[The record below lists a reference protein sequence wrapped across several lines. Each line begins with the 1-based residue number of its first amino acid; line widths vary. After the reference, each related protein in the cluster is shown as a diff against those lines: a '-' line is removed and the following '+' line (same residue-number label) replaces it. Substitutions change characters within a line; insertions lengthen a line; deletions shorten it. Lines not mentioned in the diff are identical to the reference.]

1 MLFILTILFRLSL
14 SHLPNDTI
22 EEAPPSIAKFSSNIL
37 RDFETQSRFSIVQT
51 EFEKLKPD
59 IKSKKEDAAEKLREA
74 TEHLDRL
81 VSSRVQAL
89 KKLASSAEASAA
101 VFDEYDD
108 QAYAVPQS
116 DKRCEAYMKK
126 MNESDMHFVS
136 NMVEQNSKSGIHITV
151 ESYQCDPR
159 VMRDFDWTGTKF
171 IEKTMTENK
180 EKDPDMGQQYIGT
193 YSGLTRMYPR
203 RHWKVEPAPITID
216 LFDPR
221 FRPWYVNAE
230 SVPKDI
236 VFLLDYSGSVKG
248 PTMHL
253 IKITMMYILS
263 TLSPNDYFF
272 GVYFNNH
279 FNPIISCANR
289 TFMPATTSNKK
300 VFFEE
305 LGMLEEKDQ
314 AHFSTPLKFSLDVL
328 RGNLDSNQS
337 LFADYRSEG
346 HKLLIIFTDG
356 VDEWPHQ
363 ILDEEFQTR
372 NSELIRIFGFSM
384 GYGTSL
390 LPLQQYMACKSHGGY
405 SEIDSIMDVK
415 PQSRTIQNVLSEVR
429 GDELKGTKAEKREP
443 SWTQLYM
450 ETQGSGPTV
459 TLSLPILTSDQRI
472 WRDQSLA
479 GVVGESIFLIIYQN
493 RLFLAIDISIK
504 ELTKHLPTSSE
515 QMYGYIVDNNGMLI
529 YHPQLQIP
537 KTEVH
542 CVRRSACYDAQQ
554 VKQKAGSGL
563 RVHYG
568 FSDERVYRL
577 VGLIDSIPTLD
588 MYDLEGD
595 STAIRDLR
603 RRITTKTC
611 YEEAIKDD
619 TKEFHC
625 AHIKDSPFTV
635 VIVNNQELK
644 TVYYDDEVPDL
655 ELSNNKLVTFFYPR
669 RDVCQWKLDEYQ
681 PYDRFRVWSDIS
693 DKEICAQDDMRLA
706 RAFTKALGSWTQ
718 SWPQSDIEHTTC
730 LLVQFP
736 DNASIPHYVNSFV
749 HTRSKLTA
757 FYPTCSSHD
766 MKAVNKKFDEEIK
779 VTDNND
785 FIQFS
790 MRSGSLLIYRTIAD
804 YENNRLAVVGTQ
816 WKENYFD
823 QYFDNFTRQ
832 HSDWKVCRK
841 QECSIITRNGHV
853 IASSA
858 NRQPAHLATFDP
870 QLFESLIKINLVST
884 NSWVDVQSEC
894 KAKRIAPWSSA
905 APASSS
911 ILRYF
916 VNSLF
921 KFAQTSF
928 WKNLLES
935 AFTLVD
941 AQPSMS
947 GKTCTFQKIK
957 PFERCFMKF
966 FHYRMTLNITKQL
979 QLTGM
984 STCSRYAKL
993 YPVPNTTLSLIIADR
1008 ACSQY
1013 RPKRTYEAE
1022 PKKMEKCEVV
1032 HSHARRRPNSLNDW
1046 KIELQNKHVDCINES
1061 LPHHSIFFTILLVII
1076 SSFRIF

>member
-14 SHLPNDTI
+14 SHLPNETI
-22 EEAPPSIAKFSSNIL
+22 EEAPSSITKLSANIL
-37 RDFETQSRFSIVQT
+37 RDFEAQSRFSLVQS
-51 EFEKLKPD
+51 EFEKLKSD
-59 IKSKKEDAAEKLREA
+59 IKSKNEDAAEKLREA
-74 TEHLDRL
+74 TDHLDRL
-81 VSSRVQAL
+81 VTSRVQAL
-89 KKLASSAEASAA
+89 KKLAASAEASAA
-101 VFDEYDD
+101 IFDEHDD

-126 MNESDMHFVS
+126 MNESDVHFVS

-180 EKDPDMGQQYIGT
+180 EKDPEMGQQYIGT

-221 FRPWYVNAE
+221 FRPWFVNAE

-263 TLSPNDYFF
+263 TLGPNDYFF

-372 NSELIRIFGFSM
+372 NSELIRIFGYAM

-415 PQSRTIQNVLSEVR
+415 PQSRMIQNVLSEVR
-429 GDELKGTKAEKREP
+429 GHELKGTEADKREP

-450 ETQGSGPTV
+450 ETQGTGPTV

-479 GVVGESIFLIIYQN
+479 GVV
-493 RLFLAIDISIK
+493 AIDVSIK
-504 ELTKHLPTSSE
+504 ELTKYLPTSSE

-529 YHPQLQIP
+529 YHPHLQIP

-611 YEEAIKDD
+611 YEEAIKDES
-619 TKEFHC
+619 KEYHC
-625 AHIKDSPFTV
+625 SHIKDSPFTL
-635 VIVNNQELK
+635 VIVNNLDLK
-644 TVYYDDEVPDL
+644 TVYYDDDVP
-655 ELSNNKLVTFFYPR
+655 ELGLSDNKLVTFFYQR

-681 PYDRFRVWSDIS
+681 AFDRFKVWADIS
-693 DKEICAQDDMRLA
+693 EKKICSQDDMRMP
-706 RAFTKALGSWTQ
+706 RAFTKALRSWTQ
-718 SWPQSDIEHTTC
+718 SWPKSDIEHTTC
-730 LLVQFP
+730 LLVQYP
-736 DNASIPHYVNSFV
+736 DNASVPHYVNSFV

-785 FIQFS
+785 FVQFS

-816 WKENYFD
+816 WKENFFD

-858 NRQPAHLATFDP
+858 TRQPSHLSTFDP
-870 QLFESLIKINLVST
+870 QLLESLVKVNLVSI

-916 VNSLF
+916 VNSIF

-928 WKNLLES
+928 WKNLFES
-935 AFTLVD
+935 AITLVD
-941 AQPSMS
+941 AQPSMT
-947 GKTCTFQKIK
+947 GKTW
-957 PFERCFMKF
+957 
-966 FHYRMTLNITKQL
+966 
-979 QLTGM
+979 M

-1008 ACSQY
+1008 ACSSY
-1013 RPKRTYEAE
+1013 RPKRTFEAE
-1022 PKKMEKCEVV
+1022 PRKLEKCDVV
-1032 HSHARRRPNSLNDW
+1032 HAHARRRPDSLNDW
-1046 KIELQNKHVDCINES
+1046 KIEQQNKHVDCINGTPKTKLFTS
-1061 LPHHSIFFTILLVII
+1061 TFLLIFI
-1076 SSFRIF
+1076 SFFRIF

>member
-22 EEAPPSIAKFSSNIL
+22 EEAPPSIAKFSANIV
-37 RDFETQSRFSIVQT
+37 RDFETQSRFSIVQS

-59 IKSKKEDAAEKLREA
+59 IKSKNEDAAEKLREA

-81 VSSRVQAL
+81 VTNRVQAL
-89 KKLASSAEASAA
+89 KKLAASAEESAA
-101 VFDEYDD
+101 SFNEYDD
-108 QAYAVPQS
+108 QAYAVPQA

-159 VMRDFDWTGTKF
+159 VMRDFDWTGTEHLEAKM
-171 IEKTMTENK
+171 IENK
-180 EKDPDMGQQYIGT
+180 EKDPEMGQQYIGT

-221 FRPWYVNAE
+221 FRPWFVNAE

-263 TLSPNDYFF
+263 TLNPNDYFF

-372 NSELIRIFGFSM
+372 NSELIRIFGYAM

-415 PQSRTIQNVLSEVR
+415 PQSRMIQDKLSQVR
-429 GDELKGTKAEKREP
+429 GIELKGTNATDREP

-459 TLSLPILTSDQRI
+459 TLSLPIVTNNHRI

-479 GVVGESIFLIIYQN
+479 GVV
-493 RLFLAIDISIK
+493 AIDISIK
-504 ELTKHLPTSSE
+504 ELTKYLPTSSE

-537 KTEVH
+537 KTEIH

-619 TKEFHC
+619 SKEFHC
-625 AHIKDSPFTV
+625 AHIKNSPFTV
-635 VIVNNQELK
+635 VIVNNVELK
-644 TVYYDDEVPDL
+644 TVYYDEEVTDL
-655 ELSNNKLVTFFYPR
+655 GLSNNKLVTFFYQR

-681 PYDRFRVWSDIS
+681 AFDRFGVWADIS
-693 DKEICAQDDMRLA
+693 EKEICAQDDMRMP
-706 RAFTKALGSWTQ
+706 RAFTKALGTWAQ
-718 SWPQSDIEHTTC
+718 SWPKSDIEHTTC
-730 LLVQFP
+730 LLVQYP

-785 FIQFS
+785 FVQFS
-790 MRSGSLLIYRTIAD
+790 MRSGSLLIYRTISD

-816 WKENYFD
+816 WKENFFD

-858 NRQPAHLATFDP
+858 TRQPSHLATFDP
-870 QLFESLIKINLVST
+870 QLLESLVNVNLVSI

-916 VNSLF
+916 VNSIF

-928 WKNLLES
+928 WKTLFES
-935 AFTLVD
+935 AFTMVD
-941 AQPSMS
+941 AQPSMT

-1008 ACSQY
+1008 ACSSY
-1013 RPKRTYEAE
+1013 KPKKTYEAE
-1022 PKKMEKCEVV
+1022 PRKLEKCEVV
-1032 HSHARRRPNSLNDW
+1032 HAHARRRPDSLNDW
-1046 KIELQNKHVDCINES
+1046 KIELQNKHVDCINGVPS
-1061 LPHHSIFFTILLVII
+1061 SIKSSFVTILLIFI

>member
-1 MLFILTILFRLSL
+1 MGYVHVVLFWLSL
-14 SHLPNDTI
+14 SQLPVDTI
-22 EEAPPSIAKFSSNIL
+22 EEAPASIAQFSANIL
-37 RDFETQSRFSIVQT
+37 RDFETQSRFSLVQE

-59 IKSKKEDAAEKLREA
+59 IKSKKEDAAEKLRVA

-81 VSSRVQAL
+81 VTNRVDAL

-108 QAYAVPQS
+108 QAYAVPQA

-136 NMVEQNSKSGIHITV
+136 NMVEHNSKSGIHITV

-159 VMRDFDWTGTKF
+159 VMRDFDWTGTKHL
-171 IEKTMTENK
+171 EKTMSDNK
-180 EKDPDMGQQYIGT
+180 EKAPEMGHQYIGT

-203 RHWKVEPAPITID
+203 RHWKVEPTPITID

-221 FRPWYVNAE
+221 FRPWFVNAE

-314 AHFSTPLKFSLDVL
+314 AHFATPLKFSLDVL

-415 PQSRTIQNVLSEVR
+415 PQSRTIQNVLSQVR
-429 GDELKGTKAEKREP
+429 GDELKGTNAEKREP

-450 ETQGSGPTV
+450 ETQGTGPIV
-459 TLSLPILTSDQRI
+459 TLSLPILTSEQRI
-472 WRDQSLA
+472 WRDQKLA
-479 GVVGESIFLIIYQN
+479 GVV
-493 RLFLAIDISIK
+493 AIDISIK
-504 ELTKHLPTSSE
+504 EFTKHLPTSSE

-611 YEEAIKDD
+611 YEEAIKDNS
-619 TKEFHC
+619 KEYHC
-625 AHIKDSPFTV
+625 SHIKDSPFTL
-635 VIVNNQELK
+635 VIVNNIQLK
-644 TVYYDDEVPDL
+644 TVYYDDSVQ
-655 ELSNNKLVTFFYPR
+655 ELGLTDNKLVTFFYPR
-669 RDVCQWKLDEYQ
+669 RDVCQWKLDEYAAH
-681 PYDRFRVWSDIS
+681 DRFRVWSDIS
-693 DKEICAQDDMRLA
+693 EKEICAQDDMRLP
-706 RAFTKALGSWTQ
+706 RAFTKGLGSWTQ
-718 SWPQSDIEHTTC
+718 SWPKSDIEHTTC
-730 LLVQFP
+730 LLAQYP
-736 DNASIPHYVNSFV
+736 ENASVPHYVNSFV

-779 VTDNND
+779 LTDNND
-785 FIQFS
+785 FVQFS
-790 MRSGSLLIYRTIAD
+790 MRSESLLIYRTIAD
-804 YENNRLAVVGTQ
+804 YDNNRLAVVGTQ
-816 WKENYFD
+816 WKENFFD

-832 HSDWKVCRK
+832 NPDWKICRK

-858 NRQPAHLATFDP
+858 HRAPAHLAKFDP
-870 QLFESLIKINLVST
+870 QLFESLVKVNLVST
-884 NSWVDVQSEC
+884 NSWTEVQSEC
-894 KAKRIAPWSSA
+894 KAKRVAPWSSA
-905 APASSS
+905 APGSSS

-916 VNSLF
+916 VTSIF
-921 KFAQTSF
+921 KLAKTSF
-928 WKNLLES
+928 WRNLLES
-935 AFTLVD
+935 ALTLVD
-941 AQPSMS
+941 AQPSMT
-947 GKTCTFQKIK
+947 GNTCTFQKIK

-993 YPVPNTTLSLIIADR
+993 YPVPHTTLSLIIADR

-1013 RPKRTYEAE
+1013 RPKRIFESE
-1022 PKKMEKCEVV
+1022 PRKLEKCDVV
-1032 HSHARRRPNSLNDW
+1032 HSHARRRPDALNDW
-1046 KIELQNKHVDCINES
+1046 KIDLQNKHVDCINDVM
-1061 LPHHSIFFTILLVII
+1061 HHAKSYFSIVLLILI
-1076 SSFRIF
+1076 STFRIF

>member
-1 MLFILTILFRLSL
+1 MLLFLALLFRLSL
-14 SHLPNDTI
+14 SQLPGETI
-22 EEAPPSIAKFSSNIL
+22 EEAPASIARFSANIV
-37 RDFETQSRFSIVQT
+37 RDFEAQSRFSLVEN
-51 EFEKLKPD
+51 EFENLKAN
-59 IKSKKEDAAEKLREA
+59 IKSQKEDAASKLREA
-74 TEHLDRL
+74 SENLDNL
-81 VSSRVQAL
+81 VSKRVNAL
-89 KKLASSAEASAA
+89 KKLAASAEASAA
-101 VFDEYDD
+101 IFDEYDD
-108 QAYAVPQS
+108 QAYAIPQV
-116 DKRCEAYMKK
+116 DTRCEAYMKK
-126 MNESDMHFVS
+126 MNESDVHFVS
-136 NMVEQNSKSGIHITV
+136 NNVEQNSRSGVHINV

-180 EKDPDMGQQYIGT
+180 EKIPEIGQQYIGT

-221 FRPWYVNAE
+221 FRPWFVNAE

-236 VFLLDYSGSVKG
+236 VFLIDYSGSVKG

-263 TLSPNDYFF
+263 TLNPNDYFF
-272 GVYFNNH
+272 GVYFNNK
-279 FNPIISCANR
+279 FNPIISCDNR

-305 LGMLEEKDQ
+305 LGLLKEIDQ

-337 LFADYRSEG
+337 LFSDYRSEG

-372 NSELIRIFGFSM
+372 NSELIRIFGYSM

-390 LPLQQYMACKSHGGY
+390 LPLQRYMACKSHGGY

-415 PQSRTIQNVLSEVR
+415 PQSRMMQNVLSQVR
-429 GDELKGTKAEKREP
+429 GEELKSTKAENREP

-450 ETQGSGPTV
+450 EAQGVGPTV
-459 TLSLPILTSDQRI
+459 TLSLPVVASDQRI
-472 WRDQSLA
+472 WNNQSLA
-479 GVVGESIFLIIYQN
+479 GVA
-493 RLFLAIDISIK
+493 AIDISIK
-504 ELTKHLPTSSE
+504 EMTQFLPTSSE
-515 QMYGYIVDNNGMLI
+515 QMYAYIVDNNGMLI

-619 TKEFHC
+619 SHTKEFHC
-625 AHIKDSPFTV
+625 AHIKNSPFTL
-635 VIVNNQELK
+635 VIVNNVQSK
-644 TVYYDDEVPDL
+644 TVYYDENVPDL
-655 ELSNNKLVTFFYPR
+655 GLSKNKLVTFFYPR
-669 RDVCQWKLDEYQ
+669 RDVCHWKLDDYSIH
-681 PYDRFRVWSDIS
+681 DRFNVWADIS
-693 DKEICAQDDMRLA
+693 DKEECQKDDMRLS
-706 RAFTKALGSWTQ
+706 RAFTKAIGTWSR
-718 SWPQSDIEHTTC
+718 SWPSSDVDIPCIH
-730 LLVQFP
+730 VQYP
-736 DNASIPHYVNSFV
+736 ENASVSHYVNSFV

-766 MKAVNKKFDEEIK
+766 MKEVNKKFDEEIK
-779 VTDNND
+779 ITDNNC
-785 FIQFS
+785 FVQFS
-790 MRSGSLLIYRTIAD
+790 MRAGSLLIYRTIAD
-804 YENNRLAVVGTQ
+804 HENNRLAVVGTQ

-823 QYFDNFTRQ
+823 QYFDNFTKRN
-832 HSDWKVCRK
+832 SDWKVCKK

-858 NRQPAHLATFDP
+858 SRSPAHLALFDP
-870 QLFESLIKINLVST
+870 QLFESLVKSNLVSVT
-884 NSWVDVQSEC
+884 GHKEC
-894 KAKRIAPWSSA
+894 DNWF
-905 APASSS
+905 
-911 ILRYF
+911 LDDNF
-916 VNSLF
+916 
-921 KFAQTSF
+921 
-928 WKNLLES
+928 LES
-935 AFTLVD
+935 
-941 AQPSMS
+941 
-947 GKTCTFQKIK
+947 
-957 PFERCFMKF
+957 
-966 FHYRMTLNITKQL
+966 
-979 QLTGM
+979 
-984 STCSRYAKL
+984 
-993 YPVPNTTLSLIIADR
+993 
-1008 ACSQY
+1008 
-1013 RPKRTYEAE
+1013 
-1022 PKKMEKCEVV
+1022 
-1032 HSHARRRPNSLNDW
+1032 
-1046 KIELQNKHVDCINES
+1046 
-1061 LPHHSIFFTILLVII
+1061 
-1076 SSFRIF
+1076 